1 MHKFLLTLISLVCLG
16 ALVACGSSSSSSNV
30 VPPTSP
36 SGGNNAGFTTSS
48 LSGTYVFSVNGVQD
62 NTNFAVVGT
71 FTADGAGKITAGTR
85 DTVNNAGSKSLGE
98 TLTGTYTVNQ
108 DGRGQ
113 AVISGSLTQTIYSF
127 VLSSPSGGKLFQ
139 AGATSNSVVVD
150 AVGRFE
156 LQTGTPA
163 FGGTYVVR
171 LDGEDFKHF
180 PYAAIGG
187 LTASANAITGT
198 IDENDSGTPSLLFA
212 STGSYT
218 FSGTTGTAS
227 FTTPTGGTHNFN
239 VYYVSPS
246 RVELLCTD
254 TASMWFLYGYADLQT
269 SVAGTA
275 ATFTGDQVLN
285 LSGYDSLGSIQETG
299 RLTLDGAG
307 NLAKAV
313 KDYNGNGTLYQAVA
327 STGTYAVAADG
338 RWTAA
343 MIPTGA
349 SLDSEGIV
357 GWQVSPKQSLVMVTT
372 GANPSVSGYTILETG
387 DMRAQT
393 LGLSNASIAGNYA
406 QAFSGFDYGGL
417 GNFESVGN
425 YLADGNGSLAGT
437 IDFQTDSEGFT
448 SNSSQS
454 GPYAVDATLGRGTA
468 TVSGV
473 TVTFY
478 TVDAADIYLFST
490 INSSAYQ
497 GTLTL
502 QSTTAK

>member
-16 ALVACGSSSSSSNV
+16 ALVACGSSSSASHPV
-30 VPPTSP
+30 QPTQP
-36 SGGNNAGFTTSS
+36 TGGNNAGFTTAS
-48 LSGTYVFSVNGVQD
+48 LSGTYVFAVNGVTQ
-62 NTNFAVVGT
+62 NTNFAAVGT
-71 FTADGAGKITAGTR
+71 LTADGAGKITAGTR
-85 DTVNNAGSKSLGE
+85 DTINNTGSKSLGE

-113 AVISGSLTQTIYSF
+113 AVINGSLSQSIYSF

-150 AVGRFE
+150 AVGTLE
-156 LQTGTPA
+156 LQTGAPA
-163 FGGTYVVR
+163 FGGTYIVR
-171 LDGEDFKHF
+171 LDGEDSSHF

-187 LTASANAITGT
+187 LTAGANAITGT

-212 STGSYT
+212 STGTYT

-239 VYYVSPS
+239 VYYVSPN
-246 RVELLCTD
+246 RLELLCTD
-254 TASMWFLYGYADLQT
+254 TASMWFLYGNADLQT

-275 ATFTGDQVLN
+275 ATFAGNQVLN
-285 LSGYDSLGSIQETG
+285 LSGYDSTGSVQETG

-307 NLAKAV
+307 NLANAV
-313 KDYNGNGTLYQAVA
+313 KDYNENGTFYPGVT
-327 STGTYAVAADG
+327 STGNYTVAANG

-343 MIPTGA
+343 TTPAGA
-349 SLDSEGIV
+349 SIASEGIV
-357 GWQVSPKQSLVMVTT
+357 GWQVSPQHSLVMVTR

-393 LGLSNASIAGNYA
+393 LGLSNASITGNYA
-406 QAFSGFDYGGL
+406 QAFAGFDYGGL
-417 GNFESVGN
+417 GNFESIGN
-425 YLADGNGSLAGT
+425 YLADGNGGLAGT
-437 IDFQTDSEGFT
+437 IDFQTDSEGFIP
-448 SNSSQS
+448 NSSQS
-454 GPYAVDATLGRGTA
+454 GPYAVDPTLGRGTA

-473 TVTFY
+473 TVVFY
-478 TVDAADIYLFST
+478 TVDASDIYMIST
-490 INSSAYQ
+490 LNSSAYQ

-502 QSTTAK
+502 QSTTIP